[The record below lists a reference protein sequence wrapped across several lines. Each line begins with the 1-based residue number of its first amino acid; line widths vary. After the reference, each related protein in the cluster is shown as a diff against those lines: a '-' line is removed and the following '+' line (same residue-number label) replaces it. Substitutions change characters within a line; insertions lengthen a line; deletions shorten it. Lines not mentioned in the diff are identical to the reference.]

1 MINYDYIYASAY
13 LKNQNVWF
21 GQNEGSTIDNED
33 LTWFD
38 PQSMEVY
45 KPFLLGENEKTNRHQ

>member
-33 LTWFD
+33 LTWIWPAINGGLQTIFIGR
-38 PQSMEVY
+38 
-45 KPFLLGENEKTNRHQ
+45 KRENQ